1 MTINAFGHLGDGNI
15 HYNLSPPAGR
25 SDFLGLDS
33 EFAFKLG
40 ELAAEMKGS
49 FSAEHGIGRAKVD
62 LADRLQDPVERK
74 LMVCLKKALDE
85 DNNLNPGVLV
95 STRYG

>member
-1 MTINAFGHLGDGNI
+1 MG
-15 HYNLSPPAGR
+15 
-25 SDFLGLDS
+25 
-33 EFAFKLG
+33 
-40 ELAAEMKGS
+40 GS
-49 FSAEHGIGRAKVD
+49 FAAEHGIGRAKVD
-62 LADRLQDPVERK
+62 LANHLQDPVERN